1 MFTLVVSMMQILV
14 FIAAIA
20 GIYTTS
26 NTTLSL
32 PTKPF
37 TAPDFGPPYRH
48 DEFAWVGTF
57 SISYLVLAIADV
69 HVIIFSIILLYGI
82 EPKRPCRCYFYP
94 WIVFFPFYIIYESAL
109 NISFFYMT
117 FTGMISIPGANFGYV
132 IVPLVYWPIKEITIL
147 VFWFI
152 VIFYAVEVSRT
163 IKAEKS
169 GKIAGSAGAAP
180 VTPAG
185 HPQHPP
191 HMDDQYMT
199 PRVPFYQVA
208 AAASRPDP
216 MTNYGYMSRCEVA
229 PALSNY
235 GGRPS
240 YCGGG
245 AYRCQLQPSSY

>member
-1 MFTLVVSMMQILV
+1 MFTLVVSLMQILV

-20 GIYTTS
+20 GIYT
-26 NTTLSL
+26 SL
-32 PTKPF
+32 GLPITPF
-37 TAPDFGPPYRH
+37 SVPAPGL
-48 DEFAWVGTF
+48 EWVRTF

-69 HVIIFSIILLYGI
+69 HVVIFSFILLYGI

-109 NISFFYMT
+109 NICFFYRT
-117 FTGMISIPGANFGYV
+117 FTGMITMAGTNYGYV

-180 VTPAG
+180 ITPAG

-229 PALSNY
+229 PALTNY

-245 AYRCQLQPSSY
+245 AYRCQL

>member
-1 MFTLVVSMMQILV
+1 VL
-14 FIAAIA
+14 
-20 GIYTTS
+20 
-26 NTTLSL
+26 
-32 PTKPF
+32 
-37 TAPDFGPPYRH
+37 FGC
-48 DEFAWVGTF
+48 
-57 SISYLVLAIADV
+57 LQ
-69 HVIIFSIILLYGI
+69 
-82 EPKRPCRCYFYP
+82 
-94 WIVFFPFYIIYESAL
+94 
-109 NISFFYMT
+109 
-117 FTGMISIPGANFGYV
+117 YV
-132 IVPLVYWPIKEITIL
+132 IVPIIYWPIKEITIL